1 MNPLNI
7 TDLAQALF
15 EEAGDALFLFDP
27 DNDGV
32 LAVNPMAVRLC
43 GYSRDELLKMP
54 VTWLYRFQ
62 GRSSQSQ
69 IHRSSQQSGIFHNQD
84 GFELRTRDGAG
95 WVPVN
100 LTITRLHVKPKTLAL
115 ITARDMREQRKAHDR
130 LQRMEGEL
138 RRVLASVADGIW
150 SAEINPAG
158 RWSYRYLSPVV
169 ERITGR
175 TSDFFRVGLS
185 CWREIIHPDD
195 RVRWDG
201 AIDQLR
207 AGRAVIEEYRIVWP
221 DHSVRWVRDS
231 VRATRT
237 ADAQTL
243 RLDGILA

>member
-1 MNPLNI
+1 ALGQDRCRMNPLNI

-84 GFELRTRDGAG
+84 GLELRTRDGAG

-100 LTITRLHVKPKTLAL
+100 LPITRLHVQPKTLAL
-115 ITARDMREQRKAHDR
+115 ITARDMREQREAHTR
-130 LQRMEGEL
+130 LQAVEAEL
-138 RRVLASVADGIW
+138 RRVLSSVSDCIW
-150 SAEINPAG
+150 SADIDAG
-158 RWSYRYLSPVV
+158 GHWTYRYLSPV
-169 ERITGR
+169 
-175 TSDFFRVGLS
+175 
-185 CWREIIHPDD
+185 
-195 RVRWDG
+195 
-201 AIDQLR
+201 
-207 AGRAVIEEYRIVWP
+207 IEKI
-221 DHSVRWVRDS
+221 
-231 VRATRT
+231 
-237 ADAQTL
+237 
-243 RLDGILA
+243 